1 MSAILKNGREKR
13 RRHFPNHA
21 PKKVVKRAKVVFRP
35 EKLAANHTGF
45 ATFTAFFPVALEK
58 CQFLAT
64 LPSVDG
70 SENITRLIMIQGIL
84 SQPMILLSAGVD
96 ELTLMD
102 KTQMAIG
109 IEAGCNSQCIG
120 RHTNFQC
127 HFDCLG
133 SILSGL

>member
-21 PKKVVKRAKVVFRP
+21 PKKVVKPAKVVFRP

-70 SENITRLIMIQGIL
+70 SENITRLIMVQGIL
-84 SQPMILLSAGVD
+84 SQPMVVLSASVG
-96 ELTLMD
+96 ELTLS
-102 KTQMAIG
+102 A
-109 IEAGCNSQCIG
+109 E
-120 RHTNFQC
+120 
-127 HFDCLG
+127 
-133 SILSGL
+133 